1 MHAAPLH
8 PTYYYNTP
16 YPYFSQV
23 SMLQQPSASSPANTS
38 TQYSATPS
46 PPQSF
51 DHNHQAYQTPMPTYP
66 AIPTPRLSKTRP
78 SKTAAPSKQIQIAHP
93 YARLLAKKD
102 EVKRRKIWNHAL
114 EKFIFS
120 AYEL

>member
-1 MHAAPLH
+1 MNAAPLH

-16 YPYFSQV
+16 YPFFPPV
-23 SMLQQPSASSPANTS
+23 PVALQQPNAPSPASTS
-38 TQYSATPS
+38 TQYSASPS
-46 PPQSF
+46 PPQDF
-51 DHNHQAYQTPMPTYP
+51 VQNHQAYQTPYP
-66 AIPTPRLSKTRP
+66 AIATPRLSKPRS
-78 SKTAAPSKQIQIAHP
+78 SKSAASSKQIQIAHP